1 MAATASNPPAMPVA
15 GDDYL
20 AKEIEMLST
29 DLREEFRTYL
39 DEITAAGQFATMRKL
54 ETIVK
59 PEVKLLGMEG
69 APDQEI
75 ATPLGSRDASKL
87 IEAAHQA
94 PFGRR
99 EETIVDT
106 SVRKY
111 L

>member
-1 MAATASNPPAMPVA
+1 
-15 GDDYL
+15 
-20 AKEIEMLST
+20 
-29 DLREEFRTYL
+29 
-39 DEITAAGQFATMRKL
+39 
-54 ETIVK
+54 
-59 PEVKLLGMEG
+59 MEG

-94 PFGRR
+94 PFGRG